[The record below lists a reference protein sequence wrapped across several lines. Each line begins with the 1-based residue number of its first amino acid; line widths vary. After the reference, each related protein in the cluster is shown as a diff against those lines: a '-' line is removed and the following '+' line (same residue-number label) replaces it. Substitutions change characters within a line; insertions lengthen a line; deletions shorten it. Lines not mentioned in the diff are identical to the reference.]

1 LSHALSAY
9 DASCLSFPQALRAQR
24 DHRMVDRRWFLH
36 ALGTAVLGW
45 PCVVDA
51 QAGSKIYTVG
61 YLGPGK
67 AANARDP
74 DSPLAILMR
83 GVPFDGPG
91 FAHCRD
97 ANEAVA
103 AKLGI
108 RARIYRERPF
118 KSTRS

>member
-1 LSHALSAY
+1 
-9 DASCLSFPQALRAQR
+9 
-24 DHRMVDRRWFLH
+24 MVDRRWFLH